1 MAVSRSPVAPAAPAP
16 RMRRSSRLL
25 APSVLCVLL
34 AGATAGAAPAKDE
47 AAQKALDDAMGGDY
61 FETRFDKAEQKLRAA
76 IEACGKGCSEAMKA
90 RLYAA
95 LGTVLA
101 GGKKELEDAEDA
113 FVEAL
118 KLDPTA
124 APDPDLASAQVQFAY
139 EKAKARLHIGGSPAA
154 TASSAVHTPPA
165 EQRVHTPVPIYFEV
179 MPDVIASVRK
189 VIGSYAGTATGTF
202 TPLDFRKL
210 GERGWGAE
218 IPCDEVPKEG
228 DATYFVTV
236 LGEGD
241 RVLATLG
248 SRSEP
253 IHVPIRAAITSPAP
267 RWPGFAPPEQC
278 AARTSGPDQCLDDKQ
293 CNDGLVCK
301 SGQCVAA
308 PVEKKTLKNWFTLTF
323 APDFGLYSANDVCS
337 LAGQTTDHYVCQRED
352 DSHSRYVGT
361 PTPGVAN
368 NVNLGFV
375 VGTMR
380 VALEYDRVLFRN
392 IWAGARVGFAFNG
405 AGGDG
410 VNFLPLHLEARVG
423 YAIGEDAFEGKGLRP
438 FVFLSGGLAQVDAKV
453 NVEVLEDGD
462 TCGAADPFN
471 NGSPCTKASPDG
483 TIEPRT
489 QRLAAYK
496 QAGNGFV
503 TAGAG
508 LAYNPIRNVG
518 IHLAVRGGVTFPV
531 LIGVIAPEV
540 GVTFGF

>member
-1 MAVSRSPVAPAAPAP
+1 MAVSRSPVALVALAP
-16 RMRRSSRLL
+16 RMRRSCRLL
-25 APSVLCVLL
+25 VPSVLCVLL

-76 IEACGKGCSEAMKA
+76 IEACGKGCSEPMKA
-90 RLYAA
+90 KLYAA

-101 GGKKELEDAEDA
+101 GGKKELEDAEDV

-118 KLDPTA
+118 QLDPAA

-139 EKAKARLHIGGSPAA
+139 EKAKARLHIGASPAA
-154 TASSAVHTPPA
+154 TASSAVHKPPA

-189 VIGSYAGTATGTF
+189 VTGSYAGTATGTF

-228 DATYFVTV
+228 EATYFVTV

-241 RVLATLG
+241 KVLATLG
-248 SRSEP
+248 SRSDP

-293 CNDGLVCK
+293 CNGGLVCQ

-323 APDFGLYSANDVCS
+323 APDFGLYSDTNVCLPGGSVDNDFVC
-337 LAGQTTDHYVCQRED
+337 LRQDG
-352 DSHSRYVGT
+352 SRYVGT
-361 PTPGVAN
+361 PTVGVAN

-380 VALEYDRVLFRN
+380 VALQYERVLFDHFT
-392 IWAGARVGFAFNG
+392 AGARVGFAFNG
-405 AGGDG
+405 ASGEG
-410 VNFLPLHLEARVG
+410 VDFNPLHVEARVG
-423 YAIGEDAFEGKGLRP
+423 YSFGEDPFEGKGLRP
-438 FVFLSGGLAQVDAKV
+438 FVFLSGGFAQVDAKV
-453 NVEVLEDGD
+453 NVQVLEDGD
-462 TCGAADPFN
+462 VCGAADPFDN
-471 NGSPCTKASPDG
+471 ASPCTKASPDDV
-483 TIEPRT
+483 IEPRT
-489 QRLAAYK
+489 QTLASYK
-496 QAGNGFV
+496 QAGRGFV

-518 IHLAVRGGVTFPV
+518 FHLAVRGGVTFPV
-531 LIGVIAPEV
+531 LIGLIAPEV
-540 GVTFGF
+540 GVTYGF